1 VKRRPAPL
9 LYAVENQG
17 RTHYFPDLERAVA
30 YLASFGEPE
39 FLYLSVNLAKI
50 GRL

>member
-9 LYAVENQG
+9 LYTVRNQG
-17 RTHYFPDLERAVA
+17 AVHYFPDLAAAVA

-39 FLYLSVNLAKI
+39 FLYLTVNLTKI